1 MMAKAESFDIV
12 STVNMQEVDNAIN
25 QTNKE
30 IRQRFDFKKSVSVVS
45 LEDDHIKILSD
56 DDFKLKNVIDILETK
71 IVQRGVPIRNM
82 EFGKIEEASGGT
94 VRQLIK
100 LKVGIET
107 ETARKIVKDI
117 KGLKIKVQ
125 AQIMDDQVRVSGKSR
140 DDLQTVIAFLK
151 DQDYKLELQFIN
163 YR

>member
-1 MMAKAESFDIV
+1 MAKAESFDIV
-12 STVNMQEVDNAIN
+12 STVKMQEVDNAIN

-30 IRQRFDFKKSVSVVS
+30 IRQRFDFKKSVSAVS
-45 LEDDHIKILSD
+45 LEEDNIKILSD
-56 DDFKLKNVIDILETK
+56 DDFKLRNVIDILETK

-82 EFGKIEEASGGT
+82 EYGKIEEASGGT

-117 KGLKIKVQ
+117 KGLKIKAQ
-125 AQIMDDQVRVSGKSR
+125 AQIMDDQVRVSGKNR

-151 DQDYKLELQFIN
+151 EQDYKQELQFIN